1 MTGCPKRNPSVL
13 HWHGV
18 LSLRGVL
25 VGKVSKAR
33 ARGKNKTERMGVAE
47 VARLLAEMLS

>member
-1 MTGCPKRNPSVL
+1 MVFCPSE
-13 HWHGV
+13 
-18 LSLRGVL
+18 GVL